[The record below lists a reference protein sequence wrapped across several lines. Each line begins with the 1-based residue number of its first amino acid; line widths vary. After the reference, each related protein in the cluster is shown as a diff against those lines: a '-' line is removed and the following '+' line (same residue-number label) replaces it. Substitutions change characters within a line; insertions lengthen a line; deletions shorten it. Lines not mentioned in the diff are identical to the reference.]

1 MKNRKPI
8 LFNTEMVQAI
18 LDGRKTQ
25 TRRVVKSRHE
35 SGEYLICRNTIS
47 KEIVEIQS
55 LDWDGNNC
63 NKNVTCPYGKVGDVL
78 WVRETIV
85 DDQETGWIYKNGTP
99 CKCLNDISFQNGRN
113 YIPSIHVPFEACRLF
128 LQITNIR
135 IERLQDIGDADAA
148 NEGCIYGR
156 GASVDPAV
164 GNNIFINLWQS
175 IYGEESWNANPWVWV
190 IEFNQITKEEALS

>member
-18 LDGRKTQ
+18 LEGRKTQ

-35 SGEYLICRNTIS
+35 SGEYLIVRQ
-47 KEIVEIQS
+47 KEDGQLLEIQS
-55 LDWDGNNC
+55 LDFNGKNC
-63 NKNVTCPYGKVGDVL
+63 NKNVTCPFGKVGDVL
-78 WVRETIV
+78 WVRETF
-85 DDQETGWIYKNGTP
+85 K
-99 CKCLNDISFQNGRN
+99 ISKKGERYQYLATDENHSDKQQKWK
-113 YIPSIHVPFEACRLF
+113 PSIHMPFEACRLF

-175 IYGEESWNANPWVWV
+175 VYGAESWNANPWVWV
-190 IEFNQITKEEALS
+190 IEFKQIQQ